1 MDRPR
6 NAGSVVWTLPISIEQ
21 LFFFFNSL
29 QDREKPHSHFYFL
42 PVDYGKISLKN
53 LKSGIYFFAMKQ
65 KRKIK
70 KPIFLCAIFEIFLFF
85 FFFLN
90 LTGPDAGRDS
100 PVVDRFTVGALR

>member
-21 LFFFFNSL
+21 LFFFFFNSL

-70 KPIFLCAIFEIFLFF
+70 KPIFLYAIF
-85 FFFLN
+85 
-90 LTGPDAGRDS
+90 
-100 PVVDRFTVGALR
+100 